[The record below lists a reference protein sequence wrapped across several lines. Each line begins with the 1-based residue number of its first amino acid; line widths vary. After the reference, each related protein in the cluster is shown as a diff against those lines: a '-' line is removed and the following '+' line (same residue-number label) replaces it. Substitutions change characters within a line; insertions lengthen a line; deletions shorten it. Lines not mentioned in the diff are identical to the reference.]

1 MKNSVDLS
9 GEVNPEGLARV
20 QSEVRVEVKV
30 EESPFVSSDVVS
42 TLYTGNVIWKEK
54 WP

>member
-30 EESPFVSSDVVS
+30 EESPLVNSDVMS
-42 TLYTGNVIWKEK
+42 TLDTGNVVWKEK
-54 WP
+54 RP